1 MSRIPVA
8 VVRVLTFKPFL
19 YSKLTSTMTS
29 INYFNLLGLPLC
41 FDIDKTKLND
51 NYHEI
56 QKIIHPDN
64 YANKTDV
71 ERRLSVQK
79 AAQINDALATL
90 KNPLKRAVYLLS
102 LHGVELSEH
111 GNTMDPVFLMEQME
125 LRETLSQIEQHDDP
139 LSDLDKALANVQSQ
153 INTMITALSNL
164 FKEILSDDNSA
175 DSASLL
181 DEVKTQVLKL
191 QFLNRLQE
199 ECLNKE
205 EELADQY

>member
-1 MSRIPVA
+1 
-8 VVRVLTFKPFL
+8 
-19 YSKLTSTMTS
+19 MTS

-64 YANKTDV
+64 YANKTDT
-71 ERRLSVQK
+71 ERLLSVQK

-90 KNPLKRAVYLLS
+90 KDPLKRAIYLLS
-102 LHGVELSEH
+102 LHGVELSEQ
-111 GNTMDPVFLMEQME
+111 GNRIDPVFLMEQME
-125 LRETLSQIEQHDDP
+125 LRESLSLLERHDDP
-139 LSDLDKALANVQSQ
+139 LSALDTILANVQSQ
-153 INTMITALSNL
+153 MNVMITALSSL
-164 FKEILSDDNSA
+164 FKEILAHDNAA
-175 DSASLL
+175 DTVALL

-205 EELADQY
+205 EDLAEQY